1 MMTKQKTKQEAV
13 KQKHKDFPGNLL
25 QINFLE
31 KEIEYAKSQLEPHDT
46 GHIHTAI
53 SWMDHRVK
61 QLKGIYD
68 E

>member
-1 MMTKQKTKQEAV
+1 MTKMKKTK
-13 KQKHKDFPGNLL
+13 KIQKHKDFPGNLL
-25 QINFLE
+25 QINFFE
-31 KEIEYAKSQLEPHDT
+31 KEIEYAKSQLEQHDT